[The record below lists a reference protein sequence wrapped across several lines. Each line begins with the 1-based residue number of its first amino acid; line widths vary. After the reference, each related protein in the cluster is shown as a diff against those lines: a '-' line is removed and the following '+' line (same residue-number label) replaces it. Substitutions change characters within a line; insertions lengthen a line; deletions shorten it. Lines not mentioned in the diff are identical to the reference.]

1 MKKLRLVYQD
11 MMKRPALRE
20 LMQFIKF
27 GIVGVSNTA
36 ISLAFYYL
44 FLYIDASL
52 YMAGYVIGFFVSV
65 LNAYFW
71 NNCYVFHGGKGGF
84 WKPLLKSYA
93 AYGGSFLLSSGLLYA
108 QVQWLSVSRSI
119 APLVCL
125 LVTIPLNFLVNKFW
139 TFR

>member
-1 MKKLRLVYQD
+1 MKKLRAIYRD
-11 MMKRPALRE
+11 MMERPRLAGLV
-20 LMQFIKF
+20 QFIKF

-36 ISLAFYYL
+36 ISLAVYYL
-44 FLYIDASL
+44 FLYLNTGL
-52 YMAGYVIGFFVSV
+52 YMVGYVVGFLVSV

-71 NNCYVFHGGKGGF
+71 NNRYVFHGETGSF
-84 WKPLLKSYA
+84 WKPFLKSYA

-108 QVQWLSVSRSI
+108 QVQWLSASRTI

-139 TFR
+139 TFH

>member
-1 MKKLRLVYQD
+1 MDFFNRKTWL
-11 MMKRPALRE
+11 
-20 LMQFIKF
+20 QFIRF
-27 GIVGVSNTA
+27 GLVGVSNTV
-36 ISLAFYYL
+36 INLAFYYL
-44 FLYIDASL
+44 FFYIEASL
-52 YMAGYVIGFFVSV
+52 YMAGYMIGFFVSV
-65 LNAYFW
+65 FNSYFW
-71 NNCYVFHGGKGGF
+71 NNRYVFHGEKGGF
-84 WKPLLKSYA
+84 WKPLLKTYA